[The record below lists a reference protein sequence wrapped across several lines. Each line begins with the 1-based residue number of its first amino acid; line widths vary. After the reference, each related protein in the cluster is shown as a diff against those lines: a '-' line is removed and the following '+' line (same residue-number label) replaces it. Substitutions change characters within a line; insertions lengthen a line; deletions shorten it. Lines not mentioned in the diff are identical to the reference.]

1 MKKYLISIILTFI
14 SLSAIAQV
22 CEYQS
27 YEYAEKN
34 NITKVWS
41 QWQPSNVRIT
51 IDFYNDIIIIYSPTI
66 QKYKVVEKLPNPYDS
81 TGVQEKYKT
90 INQYGY
96 YTYIRFRI
104 AYDGTSQIYVDF
116 ADGNIVYNVIR
127 L

>member
-51 IDFYNDIIIIYSPTI
+51 IDFYNDIIVIYSPTI

-96 YTYIRFRI
+96 YAYIRFRI